1 MRSNRP
7 FSRSCIKIAVR
18 LLLGRSKA
26 HVQDWFPGLKLERA
40 TAERNGMIQYRGK
53 LVGHLTNHSRALQ
66 AKSSSVLI
74 VGSGPSIAQC
84 DLTRADES
92 SCVLLNGAVHL
103 FPAVIAK
110 PLAVAIEDER
120 FVWRHFDLMK
130 RVPAGCVCLLSVS
143 VIRAICELDSAW
155 LRDKTVILI
164 DNLRKPYGL
173 PRRDIMELRKLS
185 HVRLSEDGAIGF
197 SENPSAG
204 VFQAGSVA
212 VSATQFAVAWKPRAI
227 GFVGI
232 DISNADE
239 PRYYET
245 TDRAYSGIITAQKW
259 IIDHLVMARSIAVE
273 RGIEIAN
280 YSPVSALIEVGFG
293 YNATFAKGTRGGGS
307 SPPPR

>member
-18 LLLGRSKA
+18 LLLGRSRA
-26 HVQDWFPGLKLERA
+26 HVQDWFPGLKIERA
-40 TAERNGMIQYRGK
+40 TADRKGAIRYRGK
-53 LVGHLTNHSRALQ
+53 LVGHLTSSRALE
-66 AKSSSVLI
+66 AKSSRVLI

-84 DLTRADES
+84 DLTRAEEY
-92 SCVLLNGAVHL
+92 SCLLLNGAVHL

-130 RVPAGCVCLLSVS
+130 RIPAGCVCLLSVS
-143 VIRAICELDSAW
+143 VIRAICELDSTW
-155 LRDKTVILI
+155 LRDKPIILI

-173 PRRDIMELRKLS
+173 PRRDAAELRKRS

-197 SENPSAG
+197 SEDPSAG
-204 VFQAGSVA
+204 IFQAGSVA
-212 VSATQFAVAWKPRAI
+212 VSATQFAVAWKPRVI

-245 TDRAYSGIITAQKW
+245 TDKAYSGIITAQKW

-273 RGIEIAN
+273 SGIEIAN

-293 YNATFAKGTRGGGS
+293 YDPTFAKTD
-307 SPPPR
+307 